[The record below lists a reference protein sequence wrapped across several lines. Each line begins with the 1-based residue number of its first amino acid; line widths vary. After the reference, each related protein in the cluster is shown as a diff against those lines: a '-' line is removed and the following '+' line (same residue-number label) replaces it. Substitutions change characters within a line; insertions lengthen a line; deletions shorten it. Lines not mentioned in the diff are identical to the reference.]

1 MLSRY
6 SFFVANF
13 VVSVS
18 CYKSSQLVV
27 VLSLVVCCIAVYS
40 TYLKAQTRPISQMV
54 KEREATAIDEE
65 EDLAKALKINAAWNE
80 KIAQE
85 RYATYFSTNITSC
98 VFNLFNK

>member
-1 MLSRY
+1 
-6 SFFVANF
+6 
-13 VVSVS
+13 
-18 CYKSSQLVV
+18 
-27 VLSLVVCCIAVYS
+27 
-40 TYLKAQTRPISQMV
+40 MV